1 MDASWEN
8 QEVSTLYRNGCEAFI
23 SVDGVKLQIPKV
35 KRLGKMRVH
44 GMIYTEPGKPFTI
57 TWTAPRKD
65 VDCGGDLHMNGKVLG
80 CEYWGRRDPESSSGI
95 VNVQSACINKSKTFS
110 GDDLVFPPYKER
122 PHRPAIVLTLT
133 SMFFQEPPQERP
145 RRVRIATFVFKC
157 SSRDVVEWEDVPR
170 GAILP
175 DRVVNGIP
183 KRRAVEVMRENHAI
197 AKLGQDVEAMD
208 LNADAAGTSSQPKK
222 KKRKRD
228 PEESKVDEEDLAA
241 FEEITKELKE
251 IKDRVKNLHD
261 RKRMMMGKARRH
273 KPKRA
278 KRGGGEASG
287 SNSLW
292 VLEDA
297 DAGIWEAT
305 ESQIGLL
312 FLAMQKFAVRWAC
325 CTNDMGPSRG
335 DVHLNRVKLGC
346 EYIKTPDW
354 NLGLEER
361 KKALAVCKSQTA
373 GSEDLAFPDQEMVQ
387 EKEVQLRVYLL
398 TQGVP
403 RRIKDDKGP
412 PNNVLRQF
420 LPGELDTT
428 RMMRQITFIFKYLSQ
443 EELEATGIA
452 NIESSASFDHALLRD
467 RGTGLSVPTDRG
479 SLSASPSRLLGVGP
493 NDRRKREIEF
503 AETVPHTDE
512 ELRAEMADLKQ
523 RLKELELLLSYR
535 KRVNQGG
542 RVRVPKNVPFERPRS
557 DWYRY
562 PGSSEAPMQKED
574 DMEPNNSKKRKI
586 AMGEGGSSSGN

>member
-1 MDASWEN
+1 MDASWKN

-35 KRLGKMRVH
+35 KRLGKMRIH
-44 GMIYTEPGKPFTI
+44 GMIYAEPGKPFTI

-122 PHRPAIVLTLT
+122 PHRPAIVLTLYELPEGVAGTSTTRDDT
-133 SMFFQEPPQERP
+133 SMSFQEPPQERP

-157 SSRDVVEWEDVPR
+157 SSPDVVESEDVLH

-208 LNADAAGTSSQPKK
+208 LNADAAGTSSQPKQ

-228 PEESKVDEEDLAA
+228 STESKVDAEDRAE

-261 RKRMMMGKARRH
+261 RKRMMMEKARRH

-287 SNSLW
+287 SNRLR

-305 ESQIGLL
+305 ESQI
-312 FLAMQKFAVRWAC
+312 MVDSYYP
-325 CTNDMGPSRG
+325 N
-335 DVHLNRVKLGC
+335 
-346 EYIKTPDW
+346 
-354 NLGLEER
+354 
-361 KKALAVCKSQTA
+361 A
-373 GSEDLAFPDQEMVQ
+373 GIGWP
-387 EKEVQLRVYLL
+387 
-398 TQGVP
+398 
-403 RRIKDDKGP
+403 
-412 PNNVLRQF
+412 
-420 LPGELDTT
+420 
-428 RMMRQITFIFKYLSQ
+428 
-443 EELEATGIA
+443 
-452 NIESSASFDHALLRD
+452 
-467 RGTGLSVPTDRG
+467 
-479 SLSASPSRLLGVGP
+479 
-493 NDRRKREIEF
+493 
-503 AETVPHTDE
+503 
-512 ELRAEMADLKQ
+512 LK
-523 RLKELELLLSYR
+523 
-535 KRVNQGG
+535 
-542 RVRVPKNVPFERPRS
+542 
-557 DWYRY
+557 
-562 PGSSEAPMQKED
+562 
-574 DMEPNNSKKRKI
+574 
-586 AMGEGGSSSGN
+586 